1 MQFPDYRPRRMR
13 RTERLRGMVRETRLA
28 VSDFIYPMFVV
39 PGSGVSREIQ
49 SMPGQ
54 NHLSADRA
62 VEAARAAFD
71 LGISGVILFGL
82 PERKDAV
89 GSEAWSDK
97 GGVQQTIR
105 GIKKAVPGLVVA
117 ADACFCEYTDH
128 GHCGVLVGDEL
139 DNDASLENLA
149 RTAVSYA
156 RAGVDIVAP
165 SGMLDG
171 FVGACRES
179 LDEEGFSQVAIMAYS
194 AKYASAFYG
203 PFRDAADSAP
213 QRGDRRGYQMDPG
226 NAREAVREVGLDVSE
241 GADVVMV
248 KPALPYLDIIRAVAD
263 EVDLPLAAYNVSG
276 EYSMLKA
283 AAARGWIDHD
293 RAMMEALTSIRRA
306 GADII
311 ITYHALEAARL
322 LRQGI
327 G

>member
-1 MQFPDYRPRRMR
+1 
-13 RTERLRGMVRETRLA
+13 
-28 VSDFIYPMFVV
+28 VV
-39 PGSGVSREIQ
+39 PGSGVHREIS

-54 NHLSADRA
+54 FHHSADKA
-62 VEAARAAFD
+62 VEAARAAYD
-71 LGISGVILFGL
+71 LGVSGVILFGL
-82 PERKDAV
+82 PQRKDAV

-97 GGVQQTIR
+97 GVVQQVIR
-105 GIKKAVPGLVVA
+105 GIKKAVPELVVA

-128 GHCGVLVGDEL
+128 GHCGVLMEGEL

-149 RTAVSYA
+149 RTALSYA
-156 RAGVDIVAP
+156 RAGVDLVAP

-179 LDEEGFSQVAIMAYS
+179 LDEEGFHKTGIMAYS

-203 PFRDAADSAP
+203 PFRDAVESAP
-213 QRGDRRGYQMDPG
+213 QEGDRRGYQMDPA

-241 GADVVMV
+241 GADIVMV
-248 KPALPYLDIIRAVAD
+248 KPALAYLDIIRAVAD

-283 AAARGWIDHD
+283 AAEKGWVDYD
-293 RAMMEALTSIRRA
+293 RAVLETLTAIRRA

-311 ITYHALEAARL
+311 ITYHALEAAKL
-322 LRQGI
+322 LR
-327 G
+327 